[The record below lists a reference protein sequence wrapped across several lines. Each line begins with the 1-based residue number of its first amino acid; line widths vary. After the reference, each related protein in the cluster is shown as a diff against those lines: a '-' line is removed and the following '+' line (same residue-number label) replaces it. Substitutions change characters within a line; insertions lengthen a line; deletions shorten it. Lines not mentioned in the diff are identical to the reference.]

1 MRKTS
6 SAAAAR
12 APRPRAERVFS
23 GRGGQA
29 ILFTAMA
36 LVILLFAA
44 LWMAD
49 VHRIVFVKDRS
60 QNAGDAAALAGAR
73 WQATSL
79 NLIGE
84 LNLMHAVALA
94 AGAAN
99 AVDVITNTQL
109 RLCFTGPMTGVA
121 TAQQGAKLNG
131 MYVNEDFT
139 DFVREHADDVRRQ
152 YGASVGGTTALPE
165 PWPGAWD
172 EYADMLDAIA
182 DDGVAAGVD
191 NATFYTDPAGAH
203 LLLDMAFYDAVAG
216 RDWCWFYRS
225 QPSLLEDYVDYH
237 GWPGIP
243 PAPTTG
249 FTTCELLGL
258 WLTPQ
263 TRRFG
268 NVLASG
274 QVEAEA
280 ADAGMALP
288 SPVDPAVQDAV
299 QVWFF
304 YSMGRWGTWNALDDP
319 FPVVGDV
326 KEQYDYV
333 GADSVMR
340 VEAGITRFTSDGGT
354 EADDTILWTGAAK
367 PFGHLE
373 MDGRAVRPNETHL
386 VLPAFREVR
395 LIPVDGSTASSAGSF
410 NLAWRRH
417 CTEHLSRYLDN
428 GPIPNASCRYCR
440 NLFTWEQP
448 AFRQSGVAWLSTNS
462 WQCTIAPSG
471 GGGPGGGTRRAH

>member
-1 MRKTS
+1 
-6 SAAAAR
+6 
-12 APRPRAERVFS
+12 
-23 GRGGQA
+23 
-29 ILFTAMA
+29 MA
-36 LVILLFAA
+36 LVILIFAA

-49 VHRIVFVKDRS
+49 VHRIIFVKDRS

-73 WQATSL
+73 WQASTL

-94 AGAAN
+94 AGAPG

-109 RLCFTGPMTGVA
+109 RLSFTGPMTGVA
-121 TAQQGAKLNG
+121 AAQQGAKLNG
-131 MYVNEDFT
+131 MYVNDDFT
-139 DFVREHADDVRRQ
+139 EFVREHADDVRRQ
-152 YGASVGGTTALPE
+152 YGAVIGGTTALPE

-172 EYADMLDAIA
+172 EYADMLGAIA

-191 NATFYTDPAGAH
+191 NATFYTDPAGGH
-203 LLLDMAFYDAVAG
+203 LLLEMEFYDAVAG
-216 RDWCWFYRS
+216 RDWCWFYRA
-225 QPSLLEDYVDYH
+225 QPTLLEDYTDFH
-237 GWPGIP
+237 GWPGLP
-243 PAPTTG
+243 PAPTSG

-263 TRRFG
+263 ARRFG

-274 QVEAEA
+274 QVEVEA
-280 ADAGMALP
+280 AGAGMALSTP
-288 SPVDPAVQDAV
+288 IDPDVMDAE
-299 QVWFF
+299 QNWFF
-304 YSMGRWGTWNALDDP
+304 YSMGRWSAWSALDDP
-319 FPVVGDV
+319 FPVEGDV
-326 KEQYDYV
+326 KDQYDYV

-354 EADDTILWTGAAK
+354 EAGDTILWTGAAK

-373 MDGRAVRPNETHL
+373 MDGRDVRPNETHL

-410 NLAWRRH
+410 NLSWRRH
-417 CTEHLSRYLDN
+417 CTEHLPRYLAN

-440 NLFTWEQP
+440 NLFTWERP